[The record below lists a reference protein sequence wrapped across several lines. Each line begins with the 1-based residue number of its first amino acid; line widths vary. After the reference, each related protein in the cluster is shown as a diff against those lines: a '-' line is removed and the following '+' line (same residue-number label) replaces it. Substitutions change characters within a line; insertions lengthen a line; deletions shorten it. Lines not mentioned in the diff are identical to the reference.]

1 MLRSL
6 LWMVAGHICSLI
18 LLSLGGRAAC
28 GWSSTGSWM
37 AFGKAS
43 FVTCSV
49 HVVVLRKAPSGH
61 NLLHAYPFVLNHFS
75 FILVFSFKP

>member
-1 MLRSL
+1 
-6 LWMVAGHICSLI
+6 
-18 LLSLGGRAAC
+18 
-28 GWSSTGSWM
+28 M
-37 AFGKAS
+37 AFSKAS

-75 FILVFSFKP
+75 FILVFSFKTWGGRPAD